1 MNALLNFIREK
12 DLSGFEHHL
21 SKSDELVKN
30 INSINKEYYSDWF
43 PGIGFTLLQIV
54 SFVNPLFA
62 NFLLEKGAKHDI
74 FSAAA
79 LGKFELAKKIA
90 KRNPSLLNIPIGGF
104 YPIQF
109 AMSSPTIFEFFL
121 EIGESPERVLTRL
134 GWFDW
139 EDNAINNNLSEWKI
153 IHMAALGR
161 RYHDNLEIARILLKH
176 GANLSAS
183 SLPFGESA
191 LHIAAIYNN
200 PEFIDFMISNG
211 VDVDIKT
218 LGVKQ
223 TKNHKN
229 LFNTSYFEPF
239 ISSSEKTP
247 LMLASG
253 EGQIKAAKVLLKLG
267 ADPNKKDSLGFTSLH
282 YAAGNFWEERL
293 DIVKLLINHDA
304 NPYVI
309 DVEGRTPSDIAQLK
323 NYKNVSKF
331 LDKHSIT

>member
-1 MNALLNFIREK
+1 MKTLLNFIREK
-12 DLSGFEHHL
+12 DLSGFEHYL
-21 SKSDELVKN
+21 SKSNELIQN
-30 INSINKEYYSDWF
+30 INSINKERYSNWF
-43 PGIGFTLLQIV
+43 PGIGFTPLQIV

-62 NFLLEKGAKHDI
+62 NSLLEKGAKHDI

-79 LGKFELAKKIA
+79 LGKFSLAKKITT
-90 KRNPSLLNIPIGGF
+90 KNPSLLNIPIGGF

-109 AMSSPTIFEFFL
+109 AMSSPKIFEYFL
-121 EIGESPERVLTRL
+121 EIGESPDRRIKRV

-139 EDNAINNNLSEWKI
+139 ETNALNNNLSEWRL

-161 RYHDNLEIARILLKH
+161 RHHDNLEIARILLKH

-218 LGVKQ
+218 LEVKQ
-223 TKNHKN
+223 TENHKK

-239 ISSSEKTP
+239 ISSSGKTP

-253 EGQIKAAKVLLKLG
+253 EGQVKAIKALLKLG
-267 ADPNKKDSLGFTSLH
+267 ADPNKKDSLGFTPLH

-304 NPYVI
+304 NSFVKNSKGEIPA
-309 DVEGRTPSDIAQLK
+309 DIARLK
-323 NYKNVSKF
+323 NYNNVSKF
-331 LDKHSIT
+331 LDKTS